1 VVGGANLHIEF
12 DPSVPIYLQI
22 VEEIK
27 RLVATGKL
35 KAGDKLPSQRELAA
49 MLRVNTNTVQ
59 HAYREMELEGFVET
73 LRGQGTFIRQ
83 DAQVVEKMRTEMI
96 QRLVEDFVRS
106 MLVLGC
112 SEQSILELVKANL
125 SNLQRHSINN
135 KEGQYD

>member
-1 VVGGANLHIEF
+1 MHIEF

>member
-1 VVGGANLHIEF
+1 VGGANLHIEF

>member
-1 VVGGANLHIEF
+1 MVGGANLHIEF

-96 QRLVEDFVRS
+96 QRLVGDFVRS

>member
-1 VVGGANLHIEF
+1 MVGGANLHIEF

-27 RLVATGKL
+27 RLVATGKR

>member
-1 VVGGANLHIEF
+1 MVGGANLHIEF